1 VNGYNK
7 VVKQIDKT
15 LCRNM
20 RYGSLGKTPAE
31 RDGRLMEAFGYQVQD
46 DEEFDSNR
54 EIQIHMG
61 KNKGITEVSGIAYLV
76 ESDNEKM
83 AEGKHDVS
91 D

>member
-1 VNGYNK
+1 MNGYNK

-20 RYGSLGKTPAE
+20 KYGFLGKTPAE
-31 RDGRLMEAFGYQVQD
+31 RDGRLLEAFGCQVQD
-46 DEEFDSNR
+46 DEEFDSHR
-54 EIQIHMG
+54 EIQINMEKH
-61 KNKGITEVSGIAYLV
+61 KGITELSGIAYLV
-76 ESDNEKM
+76 ETDNEKM